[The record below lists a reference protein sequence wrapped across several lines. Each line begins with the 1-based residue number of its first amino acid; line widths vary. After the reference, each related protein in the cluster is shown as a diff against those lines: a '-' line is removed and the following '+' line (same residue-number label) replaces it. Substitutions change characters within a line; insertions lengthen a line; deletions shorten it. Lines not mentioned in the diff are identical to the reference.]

1 MNHFVVD
8 FFLRSTL
15 LRKFLHPSE
24 IGNFHGNV
32 IGIQQNCQLRGGNL
46 SLYHVAHLLLVSYC
60 HSYFHLFQC

>member
-32 IGIQQNCQLRGGNL
+32 IGIQQNCQLRGGNFTWRQFIPL
-46 SLYHVAHLLLVSYC
+46 SRCAFTARQLLS
-60 HSYFHLFQC
+60 